1 MLLSI
6 SLITKKGRT
15 IPIAYDGYK
24 QGELGEG
31 RSQSSIEEDLLKKII
46 ETIPMQSRKRI
57 TVVADRG
64 FDRPDLAELLISLKV
79 NFVIRVC
86 SGKYITVEGREIEIA
101 KKIISKGESYDFGNV
116 IYTKSRK
123 VELRFIACWDKKMKD
138 PWFIITN
145 LSSHTVKDILHEY
158 SLRWEIESMFKS
170 KKMLR

>member
-1 MLLSI
+1 MVGSKAIWRYLAQIPKKRYCIFFIWCFKGSNVDTSNRRLVIDWTTLQENFILLSI

-57 TVVADRG
+57 TVIADRG

-86 SGKYITVEGREIEIA
+86 SGKYITAEGREIKLP
-101 KKIISKGESYDFGNV
+101 KK
-116 IYTKSRK
+116 
-123 VELRFIACWDKKMKD
+123 
-138 PWFIITN
+138 
-145 LSSHTVKDILHEY
+145 
-158 SLRWEIESMFKS
+158 
-170 KKMLR
+170 